1 MWAESTFDE
10 SSFEGVVMAD
20 EVNPFRKAL
29 DEGDTAFTPFG
40 GKDKNLTKERQL
52 RTVRDMNLVDPRVL
66 ERSPHVAELTV
77 QDLEDLADEFSGVP
91 SNNPRVA
98 ELSLDDIQELEAV
111 FFEFKVAAGKE
122 LASLGGRGELAAVD
136 VSCCCCT
143 PCCCC
148 AATDMSE
155 TA

>member
-1 MWAESTFDE
+1 
-10 SSFEGVVMAD
+10 MAG
-20 EVNPFRKAL
+20 EENPFRKAL
-29 DEGDTAFTPFG
+29 DEGEAEFTPFRR
-40 GKDKNLTKERQL
+40 KAKNLTKERQL
-52 RTVRDMNLVDPRVL
+52 RTVRDMNLVDPKVL
-66 ERSPHVAELTV
+66 ERSPQVADLTV

-91 SNNPRVA
+91 SNNSKVSD
-98 ELSLDDIQELEAV
+98 LSLEDIQEIEAV
-111 FFEFKVAAGKE
+111 FFDFKVAAGKE
-122 LASLGGRGELAAVD
+122 LSGLGGRGELASVD

>member
-1 MWAESTFDE
+1 
-10 SSFEGVVMAD
+10 MAG
-20 EVNPFRKAL
+20 EENPFRRAL
-29 DEGDTAFTPFG
+29 ADDGADFAPFRR
-40 GKDKNLTKERQL
+40 KEVNLTKERQL
-52 RTVRDMNLVDPRVL
+52 RRIGDMNLVSPEVL
-66 ERSPHVAELTV
+66 ERSPQVADLTV

-91 SNNPRVA
+91 SHNRKVS
-98 ELSLDDIQELEAV
+98 ELSLDDIRDIESV

-122 LASLGGRGELAAVD
+122 LAGGGDLAAVD

>member
-1 MWAESTFDE
+1 
-10 SSFEGVVMAD
+10 MAG
-20 EVNPFRKAL
+20 EENPFRRAL
-29 DEGDTAFTPFG
+29 EQGEAEFTPFG
-40 GKDKNLTKERQL
+40 SKERNLTKERQL
-52 RTVRDMNLVDPRVL
+52 RTVREMNLVDPRVL
-66 ERSPHVAELTV
+66 ERTPQIADLTV

-91 SNNPRVA
+91 SNNPKVS
-98 ELSLDDIQELEAV
+98 ELSLDDIQEIEAV
-111 FFEFKVAAGKE
+111 FFDFKVAAGKE
-122 LASLGGRGELAAVD
+122 LAGLGGRGDLTSVD